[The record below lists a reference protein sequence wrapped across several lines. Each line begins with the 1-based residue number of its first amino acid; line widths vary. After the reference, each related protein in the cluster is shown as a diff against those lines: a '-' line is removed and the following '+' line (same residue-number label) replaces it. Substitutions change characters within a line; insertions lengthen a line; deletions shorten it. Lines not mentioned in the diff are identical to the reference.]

1 MEPLTLAEA
10 ARTVFLTIAPLIAG
24 GALAKIGEDISDTAK
39 DALDRTWQALEARFK
54 RPLQATEKAELIR
67 TAQVVEARLATQ
79 PKAARAL
86 DYFREDPDD
95 SDAQKIVVDRIVD
108 VFQPTPEQLIA
119 LAQAVSALQQPAAQP
134 GARTVNISG
143 KAQVGNVLQGDIAGD
158 VSLGPIDFSR
168 NKRIASPDVQ
178 PDAGASL
185 VTSHSSLVTSH
196 SSLVTR
202 HAPLPPTLSTD
213 GVHFTY
219 GHALLIGVGAYQDP
233 RLTVG
238 GGTTA
243 NDARALGALLRDPQR
258 AAYPDDQVRVLVDAK
273 ATRTMILDA
282 LEALAHE
289 VAGTPDATALIFFAG
304 HGERIDAGYGLLP
317 YDTDL
322 TNLAA
327 TAITAEL
334 FQRRIEKIRAAAKR
348 LVVVLNCCHAGGVGD
363 EVLDGTEEALSGAA
377 PPPEFYR
384 PLAVGSGQV
393 VISSSRPHQK
403 SGARSRLHP
412 THTTFGAHLLQAL
425 QGNAPGAGA
434 GVGVFELFTY
444 LRTHVPTDA
453 AGITYRNAPLVQEP
467 LFYASQLDDNLAVAL
482 RPAGSSGALSADA
495 DLIARFVALEGQLAA
510 DPATATPALIAE
522 RDALLARLG

>member
-39 DALDRTWQALEARFK
+39 DALDRTWQALEEWFK

-67 TAQVVEARLATQ
+67 TAQVVEERLATQ

-95 SDAQKIVVDRIVD
+95 ADAQKIIVDRIVD

-143 KAQVGNVLQGDIAGD
+143 KAQVGNVLQGDITGD
-158 VSLGPIDFSR
+158 VSLGPVDFSR
-168 NKRIASPDVQ
+168 NKRIASPDLRPGGAPVSPSAQ
-178 PDAGASL
+178 PRAD
-185 VTSHSSLVTSH
+185 SSPI
-196 SSLVTR
+196 TR
-202 HAPLPPTLSTD
+202 HAPLPTTLSTD

-243 NDARALGALLRDPQR
+243 NDARALGTLLRNPQR

-273 ATRTMILDA
+273 ATRAMILDA
-282 LEALAHE
+282 LEALAHQ

-304 HGERIDAGYGLLP
+304 HGERIGASYGLLP

-322 TNLAA
+322 TNLTA

-334 FQRRIEKIRAAAKR
+334 FHRRIEKIRAAAKR

-363 EVLDGTEEALSGAA
+363 DVLEGTEDTLSGAA

-384 PLAVGSGQV
+384 PLALGSGQI
-393 VISSSRPHQK
+393 VISSSRSQQK

-412 THTTFGAHLLQAL
+412 THTTFGAHLLNAL
-425 QGNAPGAGA
+425 QGGAPGDSAGI
-434 GVGVFELFTY
+434 GVFELFTY
-444 LRTHVPTDA
+444 LRTHVPADA
-453 AGITYRNAPLVQEP
+453 AGITYRNAPLMQEP

-482 RPAGSSGALSADA
+482 RPAGSSSTLGTDP
-495 DLIARFVALEGQLAA
+495 DLIARFVALEVQFETA
-510 DPATATPALIAE
+510 PESATPALLAE